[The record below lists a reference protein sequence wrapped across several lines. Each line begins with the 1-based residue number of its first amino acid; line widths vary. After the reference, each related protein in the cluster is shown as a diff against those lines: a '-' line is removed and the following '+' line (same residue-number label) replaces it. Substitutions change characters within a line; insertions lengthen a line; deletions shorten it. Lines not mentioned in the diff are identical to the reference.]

1 MEINKENKS
10 ALNKENL
17 PTKSQIWKFENM
29 GIKIPKDMTKYEA
42 SLIIKE
48 HSSKKIKNK
57 EEVIQNDE
65 FPDY

>member
-1 MEINKENKS
+1 MNKKIIED
-10 ALNKENL
+10 L
-17 PTKSQIWKFENM
+17 PTKSQICKFKKM
-29 GIKIPKDMTKYEA
+29 GLEIPKDITKYEA

-48 HSSKKIKNK
+48 HSNKKIKNK